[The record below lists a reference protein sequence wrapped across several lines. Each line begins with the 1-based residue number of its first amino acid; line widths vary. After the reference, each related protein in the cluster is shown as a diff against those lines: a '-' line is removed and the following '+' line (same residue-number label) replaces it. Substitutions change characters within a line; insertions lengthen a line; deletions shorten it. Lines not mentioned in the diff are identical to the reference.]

1 MREKVRERAPY
12 NKLKELAQQ
21 IRKETVQLF
30 INYGYGHY
38 GGSLSC
44 VEIITA
50 LYFNI
55 LNINAEDPQ
64 WEDRDRFV
72 LSKGHAG
79 AVLYLAL
86 AYLGFIS
93 MDELIATYKRKKS
106 RFGIHP
112 DMRKIPGIEMST
124 GSLGHGIS
132 VAVGMALGAKC
143 DNRQYRIFTLL
154 GDGECH
160 EGLVW
165 EAAMAA
171 SHHRLDNLTAIID
184 LNGMTIDGPI
194 EQITAI
200 EPIREKWEAF
210 GWSVTEIDGHN
221 LEQIV
226 SSLES
231 VPYHRNIPTVVL
243 ARTIKGKG
251 ISFMENQHQWH
262 SGSLTPEQ
270 LEKVRSEL
278 QII

>member
-1 MREKVRERAPY
+1 MPY
-12 NKLKELAQQ
+12 HKLKQLAKQ

-30 INYGYGHY
+30 VNYGYGHY

-55 LNINAEDPQ
+55 LNINTENPQ

-86 AYLGFIS
+86 AHVGFIS
-93 MDELIATYKRKKS
+93 MDELTATYKRRDS

-124 GSLGHGIS
+124 GSLGQGIS

-143 DNRQYRIFTLL
+143 DKRQYRVFTLL

-171 SHHRLDNLTAIID
+171 AHYRLDNLTAIVD
-184 LNGMTIDGPI
+184 LNGMSIDGPI
-194 EQITAI
+194 DEITRI
-200 EPIREKWEAF
+200 EPFRDKWEAF
-210 GWSVTEIDGHN
+210 GWAVKEIDGHN

-226 SSLES
+226 NCLEG
-231 VPYHRNIPTVVL
+231 VPYHRNIPTVII
-243 ARTIKGKG
+243 ARTVKGKG
-251 ISFMENQHQWH
+251 ISFMENQRQWH

-270 LEKVRSEL
+270 LEKVRLEL